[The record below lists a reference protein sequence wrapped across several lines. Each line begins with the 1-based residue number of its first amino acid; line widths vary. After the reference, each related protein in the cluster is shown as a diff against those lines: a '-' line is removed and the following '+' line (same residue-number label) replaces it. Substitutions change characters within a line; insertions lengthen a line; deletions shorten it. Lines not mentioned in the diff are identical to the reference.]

1 MNTNEKQIKT
11 NKMKVKGKV
20 YFIGETKKVSDS
32 FRTRELVVI
41 TEDQYPQT
49 IPLKLTQENCDI
61 ADALKLNQHIEASIN
76 IRGREWVSPEKDRR
90 FYCSLEAWRI
100 EVLDESNTEKAVVV
114 EKLDVDDDLPF

>member
-1 MNTNEKQIKT
+1 
-11 NKMKVKGKV
+11 MKVKGKV

-61 ADALKLNQHIEASIN
+61 ADALKLNQHLEASIN
-76 IRGREWVSPEKDRR
+76 IRGREWVSPEKERR

-100 EVLDESNTEKAVVV
+100 EVLDESSTEKAVVV